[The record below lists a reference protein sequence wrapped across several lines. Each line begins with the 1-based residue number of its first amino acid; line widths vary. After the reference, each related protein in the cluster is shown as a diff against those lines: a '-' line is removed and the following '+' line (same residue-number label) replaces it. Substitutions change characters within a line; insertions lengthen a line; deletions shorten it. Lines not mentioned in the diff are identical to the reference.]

1 MLDTLDINPAAMSP
15 RLRADLDTW
24 PAVIWRGEFDA
35 RTCPEFVQNANVAV
49 FFYSE
54 RVLI

>member
-24 PAVIWRGEFDA
+24 LAVIWRREFA
-35 RTCPEFVQNANVAV
+35 TRIQHM
-49 FFYSE
+49 
-54 RVLI
+54 RMWI